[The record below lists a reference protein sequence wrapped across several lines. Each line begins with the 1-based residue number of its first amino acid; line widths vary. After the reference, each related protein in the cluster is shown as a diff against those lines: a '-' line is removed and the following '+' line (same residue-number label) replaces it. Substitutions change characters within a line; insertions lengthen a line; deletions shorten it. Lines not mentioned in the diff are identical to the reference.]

1 MANKEE
7 VEAILRLFEMKSSS
21 QAFKA
26 TFVELFPKK
35 KLESHHFVIIF
46 VSLLLGILLKYS
58 STTFITFIDVV
69 ELVNS
74 MVIAL
79 FGIVFTGYAL
89 FQALIDKD
97 MLKRMLKVKEG
108 KTNIQISNDYFLN
121 VMILDI
127 FCVILNIGLLLLLKV
142 FPVELLNY
150 VDAIFISVVAIV
162 FFTFYF
168 SIQALAIW
176 EMKSFVFNIYQFFN
190 INAGTK
196 AVEILKENKD
206 KDNQA

>member
-1 MANKEE
+1 
-7 VEAILRLFEMKSSS
+7 
-21 QAFKA
+21 
-26 TFVELFPKK
+26 
-35 KLESHHFVIIF
+35 
-46 VSLLLGILLKYS
+46 
-58 STTFITFIDVV
+58 
-69 ELVNS
+69 
-74 MVIAL
+74 
-79 FGIVFTGYAL
+79 
-89 FQALIDKD
+89 
-97 MLKRMLKVKEG
+97 
-108 KTNIQISNDYFLN
+108 
-121 VMILDI
+121 MILDI

>member
-1 MANKEE
+1 M
-7 VEAILRLFEMKSSS
+7 
-21 QAFKA
+21 
-26 TFVELFPKK
+26 
-35 KLESHHFVIIF
+35 
-46 VSLLLGILLKYS
+46 
-58 STTFITFIDVV
+58 VV
-69 ELVNS
+69 
-74 MVIAL
+74 AL